1 MLIIS
6 QNKEKVMRFGISF
19 NTLKYAE
26 RTDRKGKQTIVRHTI
41 CISDGLL
48 EEVAEYESK
57 ERCMEVL
64 KEFCE
69 AYTDGYYTT
78 EYFDDSAKPHKMTI
92 YMRNQVYEFPEK

>member
-19 NTLKYAE
+19 NALKYAE

-57 ERCMEVL
+57 ERWM
-64 KEFCE
+64 
-69 AYTDGYYTT
+69 DTT
-78 EYFDDSAKPHKMTI
+78 RRNISMFRKPHKMAI

>member
-19 NTLKYAE
+19 NALKYAE

-57 ERCMEVL
+57 ERCIPHTHHGYLHNENDGAKGAANL
-64 KEFCE
+64 TPKEKRMVE
-69 AYTDGYYTT
+69 SVTDKWYNRRG
-78 EYFDDSAKPHKMTI
+78 K
-92 YMRNQVYEFPEK
+92 

>member
-6 QNKEKVMRFGISF
+6 QNKEKVMRLGISF
-19 NTLKYAE
+19 NALKYAE

-57 ERCMEVL
+57 ERCMEVM

-69 AYTDGYYTT
+69 VYTDGYYTT
-78 EYFDDSAKPHKMTI
+78 KYFDVQKTAQNGNIYAKSSI
-92 YMRNQVYEFPEK
+92 

>member
-19 NTLKYAE
+19 NALKYAE
-26 RTDRKGKQTIVRHTI
+26 RTDRRHTI

-57 ERCMEVL
+57 ERCMEVM

-69 AYTDGYYTT
+69 VYADGYYTT
-78 EYFDDSAKPHKMTI
+78 EYFDDSAKPHKMAI